1 MTLAYMTLTPGTF
14 PWLVAHDIKL
24 SWRNFSATLS
34 AVGGRLPL
42 FLVAAAV
49 VVLHAIAFPLVSWLS
64 PNLIG
69 PDADRSLLA
78 TVLTCTFTWMLAQS
92 LFGTARTLYVRGD
105 LDLLLGSPMPARAI
119 VAAKAAGLAAN
130 CLGSIAL
137 LAIPLA
143 NAGAIV
149 DGIGWLGV
157 YPTLI
162 SLALIASALGL
173 TLSII
178 LFQIFGAGRARLW
191 TQMIGALIAGA
202 FVLGAQIVAMLPAP
216 TRRATKAWLESQ
228 VTPDATGPLALLRLP
243 MDSFSGDPIAALH
256 LLIVA
261 SVAFVAATSLLGNR
275 FAAMSIVASGAA
287 STTEAT
293 TGETKKVRFRS
304 GLAPN
309 MWRKEWRLLARDP
322 GMFAQLALQIIYTV
336 PVAVVL
342 LRNETLPPVFALA
355 PTIVVIAAQVSA
367 SLAWLTVSGE
377 DAPELIATA
386 PVTIDAVNR
395 AKLHSVA
402 LPVVIVLALPIAA
415 LAFVSWAGA
424 LITVLTA
431 IAAATSTAMLNL
443 WHPMPGNRR
452 GMLRRHSQSK
462 IVALLE
468 HGIALL
474 WALAVVMALIGSP
487 ITFVPVLIV
496 LGILAAMRHRGRKA
510 HA

>member
-1 MTLAYMTLTPGTF
+1 MTLAPGTF

-24 SWRNFSATLS
+24 SWRSFAATLS
-34 AVGGRLPL
+34 ALSGPWPAL
-42 FLVAAAV
+42 LVAAAV
-49 VVLHAIAFPLVSWLS
+49 IVLHGIALPLVAWLS
-64 PNLIG
+64 PLLLG
-69 PDADRSLLA
+69 PDASLSLLA

-92 LFGTARTLYVRGD
+92 LFGAARTLYVRGD
-105 LDLLLGSPMPARAI
+105 LDLLLGSPMPAHAI

-137 LAIPLA
+137 LCIPLA
-143 NAGAIV
+143 NAGAIA
-149 DGIGWLGV
+149 DSTAWLGI
-157 YPTLI
+157 YPTLV
-162 SLALIASALGL
+162 SLALLASALGL
-173 TLSII
+173 TLSIV
-178 LFQIFGAGRARLW
+178 LFQIFGPGRARLW
-191 TQMIGALIAGA
+191 TQMIGAFIAGA

-216 TRRATKAWLESQ
+216 TRNAISSWLAGE
-228 VTPDATGPLALLRLP
+228 VAPDASGPLSLLRLP
-243 MDSFSGDPIAALH
+243 MESFRGDPAASLELLAIA
-256 LLIVA
+256 II
-261 SVAFVAATSLLGNR
+261 AFAAATGLLGNR

-287 STTEAT
+287 STTQAAA
-293 TGETKKVRFRS
+293 GPAKRVRFRQ

-355 PTIVVIAAQVSA
+355 PTIVVIAAQVAA

-402 LPVVIVLALPIAA
+402 LPVLIVLALPIAA
-415 LAFVSWAGA
+415 LAAVSWLGA
-424 LITVLTA
+424 LITVVTA
-431 IAAATSTAMLNL
+431 IAAGTSTAMLNL

-474 WALAVVMALIGSP
+474 WALVVVMALIGSP
-487 ITFVPVLIV
+487 VTFVPVLTV
-496 LGILAAMRHRGRKA
+496 LAILAAMRHGRHKA

>member
-1 MTLAYMTLTPGTF
+1 MTLTPGTF
-14 PWLVAHDIKL
+14 PWLVAHDIRL
-24 SWRNFSATLS
+24 SWRNFSTTLS
-34 AVGGRLPL
+34 AVSGRLPVL
-42 FLVAAAV
+42 LVAVAV
-49 VVLHAIAFPLVSWLS
+49 IVLHAIAFPLVSWLS
-64 PNLIG
+64 PYLLG
-69 PDADRSLLA
+69 PEAHRSLLA

-105 LDLLLGSPMPARAI
+105 LDLLLGSPVPPRAI
-119 VAAKAAGLAAN
+119 VAAKAAGIAAN
-130 CLGSIAL
+130 CLGSLAL

-143 NAGAIV
+143 NAGAIA
-149 DGIGWLGV
+149 DSTAWLGI
-157 YPTLI
+157 YPTLV

-173 TLSII
+173 TLSIV

-216 TRRATKAWLESQ
+216 IRLAITSWLE
-228 VTPDATGPLALLRLP
+228 TRLAADASGPFTLLRLP
-243 MDSFSGDPIAALH
+243 MDSFSGDPTASLQL
-256 LLIVA
+256 LLIA

-275 FAAMSIVASGAA
+275 FAAMSIVASCAA
-287 STTEAT
+287 STTAPT
-293 TGETKKVRFRS
+293 SGPARKISFRS
-304 GLAPN
+304 GLSQN

-355 PTIVVIAAQVSA
+355 PTIVVIAAQVAA

-402 LPVVIVLALPIAA
+402 LPVLIVLALPIAA
-415 LAFVSWAGA
+415 LAVVSWRGA
-424 LITVLTA
+424 LITVVTA
-431 IAAATSTAMLNL
+431 IAAGTSTAMLNL

-487 ITFVPVLIV
+487 ITFVPVLV
-496 LGILAAMRHRGRKA
+496 VVAILAAMRHRGRKA
-510 HA
+510 HP